1 MSLGTRPAPDEFAPW
16 YAPYIEGT
24 ERPLAR
30 LEAQPDALAAACLGL
45 GEAAERA
52 RYAPGKWSVRQVVG
66 HMVDT
71 ERVMAYRLLRVA
83 RADATPL
90 PGFDEGAWAEAAG
103 HDERPLS
110 ELVEE
115 FRVVRGG
122 TLALVRSL
130 SPEAADRRG
139 TASGHPVTGRSL
151 VWILAGHVDHHLR
164 ILRDRYGVGA

>member
-16 YAPYIEGT
+16 YAPYIDGVDH
-24 ERPLAR
+24 PLDR
-30 LEAQPDALAAACLGL
+30 LEAQADELAAACRGL
-45 GEAAERA
+45 DDAGERA
-52 RYAPGKWSVRQVVG
+52 RYAPGKWSVREVVG
-66 HMVDT
+66 HVVDT

-90 PGFDEGAWAEAAG
+90 PGFEEGAWARAAG
-103 HDERPLS
+103 HDLRPLAD
-110 ELVEE
+110 LVEE
-115 FRVVRGG
+115 FRVVRAG

-130 SPEAADRRG
+130 PSDAADQRG